1 MRLIFDSDGTEA
13 REVDDA
19 TLIELYRFRAPADR
33 GYLRSNFV
41 MSLDG
46 SVQGPDGRAG
56 SINTPSDHHVFGL
69 QRALADAILVG
80 AGTARAEGYRAVDL
94 AAWQRE
100 LRAQE
105 GLAPYPTL
113 VIISRSARL
122 DPIIAAP
129 ADGPG
134 GPVMIITTAGKAFDE
149 LERLRSAGIQL
160 VEMDA
165 AELDLGLVVDQLAGA
180 GLARL
185 LCEGGPGLHRDLIA
199 AGLLDELLLT
209 VSPVVVGGQGLRS
222 TSGAAIDPTAD
233 FDLRFALY
241 ADDGTLF
248 TAYER
253 RSP

>member
-1 MRLIFDSDGTEA
+1 
-13 REVDDA
+13 
-19 TLIELYRFRAPADR
+19 
-33 GYLRSNFV
+33 
-41 MSLDG
+41 
-46 SVQGPDGRAG
+46 
-56 SINTPSDHHVFGL
+56 
-69 QRALADAILVG
+69 
-80 AGTARAEGYRAVDL
+80 
-94 AAWQRE
+94 
-100 LRAQE
+100 
-105 GLAPYPTL
+105 
-113 VIISRSARL
+113 
-122 DPIIAAP
+122 
-129 ADGPG
+129 
-134 GPVMIITTAGKAFDE
+134 MIITSAGKAFDE
-149 LERLRSAGIQL
+149 LEPLRSAGIQL

-233 FDLRFALY
+233 FDLRIALY

-248 TAYER
+248 TAYRR